1 MSVNEKRNILRV
13 QGRCYVCMAQGHR
26 FSDCS
31 EKNSCVYCH
40 RKHNA
45 TLCYKNEKNAE
56 ASHTKGVENSA
67 CSHISIGRNKIFLQ
81 TATIELKSRS
91 RNKLV
96 RCLFDSASQRSYIQ
110 KRLSKQLELKVVR
123 RKEIMIHT
131 FGSQVPTKQNCVR
144 VEVKIKNI
152 FDNQE
157 LIIQVLET
165 DEISSAELDY
175 PPENIRELLK
185 DRGIILADVDHKSL
199 DNNNVSLLIGAD
211 DYWKLV
217 KDKIEC
223 LNSTLVTMETKMG
236 WILMGKLSDHI
247 DDKENVTNAVA
258 VTSLL
263 IHTSKI
269 ENLWKLDLLGIR
281 DPVETKCRK
290 ERKLPH

>member
-1 MSVNEKRNILRV
+1 MKRNVLRLE
-13 QGRCYVCMAQGHR
+13 GRCYVCLAQVNR

-40 RKHNA
+40 KKHNA
-45 TLCYKNEKNAE
+45 TLCYKNEKKPV
-56 ASHTKGVENSA
+56 ASQSKGVENSA
-67 CSHISIGRNKIFLQ
+67 CNHISIGRNKIFLQ
-81 TATIELKSRS
+81 TATVELKSRS

-110 KRLSKQLELKVVR
+110 KRLSKQRGLKVVGR
-123 RKEIMIHT
+123 EEIMIHT
-131 FGSQVPTKQNCVR
+131 FGSQVHTRQNCAR

-175 PPENIRELLK
+175 PPQNIKELLK
-185 DRGIILADVDHKSL
+185 DRGIILADVDHESL
-199 DNNNVSLLIGAD
+199 DNNNVSLLIGTD
-211 DYWKLV
+211 NYWKLV
-217 KDKIEC
+217 KDKIER

-247 DDKENVTNAVA
+247 DDNANVTNAVA

-269 ENLWKLDLLGIR
+269 ENLWKLDLLGIQ
-281 DPVETKCRK
+281 DPVETKC
-290 ERKLPH
+290 